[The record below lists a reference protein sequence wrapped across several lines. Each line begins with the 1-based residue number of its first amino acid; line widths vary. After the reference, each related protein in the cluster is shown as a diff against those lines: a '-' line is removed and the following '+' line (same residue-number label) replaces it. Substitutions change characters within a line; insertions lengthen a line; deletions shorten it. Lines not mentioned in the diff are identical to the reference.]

1 MFRKVRVKRWIVPE
15 EEREEPA
22 MEQLGSLEDEDFLEY
37 MKLRYFHGIITQGC
51 KFLEQEVREKRR
63 NFCCTAERVSL
74 LPPPISRAK
83 FKFIIQK
90 FTHPST
96 LYTIPYPLKYL
107 LNTFLCLEG

>member
-22 MEQLGSLEDEDFLEY
+22 MERLGSLEDEDFLEY

-63 NFCCTAERVSL
+63 AF
-74 LPPPISRAK
+74 
-83 FKFIIQK
+83 
-90 FTHPST
+90 
-96 LYTIPYPLKYL
+96 
-107 LNTFLCLEG
+107 